1 MDHQDR
7 SHASPS
13 FINIFVLLL
22 FAAVIAFAS
31 SVGTYMYMTSQK
43 NQESP
48 TNQPLVI
55 PQTAV
60 SPTST
65 SANPIT
71 TSDETA
77 NWKTYTNNRYG
88 YNIKYPAN
96 WFVSTKYSEMD
107 FTRRGGYDVG
117 ITYYGGDTA
126 WSNYPKFDYT
136 PPDPPPSDSQF
147 IGLIILKTD
156 QSLDDYYNSTY
167 NDPNDPET
175 KVLEKEK
182 STIQGKGLLKFTYVN
197 FINTLKTNNPQGAK
211 ARKALVKINNGIM
224 IFSYSIEEYKKD
236 ESKIFDSMIDSL
248 RFTR

>member
-1 MDHQDR
+1 MRKFLKRDNLFDILFIFCL
-7 SHASPS
+7 SLVPLLWYKNPNS
-13 FINIFVLLL
+13 FAIGHDL
-22 FAAVIAFAS
+22 FF
-31 SVGTYMYMTSQK
+31 
-43 NQESP
+43 P
-48 TNQPLVI
+48 LDPLVLFR
-55 PQTAV
+55 
-60 SPTST
+60 
-65 SANPIT
+65 
-71 TSDETA
+71 D
-77 NWKTYTNNRYG
+77 RM
-88 YNIKYPAN
+88 
-96 WFVSTKYSEMD
+96 FL
-107 FTRRGGYDVG
+107 
-117 ITYYGGDTA
+117 
-126 WSNYPKFDYT
+126 WSGQLPLGFNY
-136 PPDPPPSDSQF
+136 SQF